1 MASFFKKAGKSLGKA
16 AKFVSSSPILST
28 VLSAVPVVGGVAA
41 KAAQFGATM
50 DSKGKSVSQAS
61 APSLQAPSSVALS
74 APSRSL
80 SVKEK
85 ESSTSG
91 VKDFFT
97 KAWEFIKKNWLL
109 VIVLPIGLIILFVIV
124 KKLMGKKAPARR
136 RSTAFLAKARAAKAA
151 KRRK

>member
-1 MASFFKKAGKSLGKA
+1 MASFFKKAGKALGKA
-16 AKFVSSSPILST
+16 SKFVSSNALVST
-28 VLSAVPVVGGVAA
+28 AIGAVPVVGGVAV
-41 KAAQFGATM
+41 KAAQFGAKL

-61 APSLQAPSSVALS
+61 APSLQSPSSVAAS
-74 APSRSL
+74 APSRAMGNK
-80 SVKEK
+80 VVDD
-85 ESSTSG
+85 TG
-91 VKDFFT
+91 VKGFFT

>member
-1 MASFFKKAGKSLGKA
+1 MANFFKKAGKALGKA
-16 AKFVSSSPILST
+16 SKFISSNPILST
-28 VLSAVPVVGGVAA
+28 ALSAVPVVGGIAS
-41 KAAQFGATM
+41 KAAQFGATL

-80 SVKEK
+80 SVQN
-85 ESSTSG
+85 SSESG
-91 VKDFFT
+91 VKGFFM
-97 KAWEFIKKNWLL
+97 KAWDFIKKNWLL

-151 KRRK
+151 KRRR

>member
-1 MASFFKKAGKSLGKA
+1 MANFFKKAGKALGKA
-16 AKFVSSSPILST
+16 SKFVSSNAIVSAA
-28 VLSAVPVVGGVAA
+28 VGAVPVVGGIAA
-41 KAAQFGATM
+41 KAAQFGAKL

-61 APSLQAPSSVALS
+61 SPSLQAPSSVAAS
-74 APSRSL
+74 APSRAMGNK
-80 SVKEK
+80 VVDD
-85 ESSTSG
+85 TG
-91 VKDFFT
+91 VKGFFT

-151 KRRK
+151 KRRR

>member
-1 MASFFKKAGKSLGKA
+1 MASFLKKVGKGVGKA

-28 VLSAVPVVGGVAA
+28 VVSATPVVGGVSS
-41 KAAQFGATM
+41 KVAQFGAM
-50 DSKGKSVSQAS
+50 LDSKGKSVSQAS
-61 APSLQAPSSVALS
+61 APSLQSPSSVAAS
-74 APSRSL
+74 APSRAMGNK
-80 SVKEK
+80 VVDD
-85 ESSTSG
+85 TG
-91 VKDFFT
+91 VKGFFI

>member
-1 MASFFKKAGKSLGKA
+1 MANFFKKAGKTLGKA
-16 AKFVSSSPILST
+16 SKFISSNPIVST
-28 VLSAVPVVGGVAA
+28 AFSAIPVVGGIAS
-41 KAAQFGATM
+41 KAAQFGAKL

-80 SVKEK
+80 SVQN
-85 ESSTSG
+85 SSESG
-91 VKDFFT
+91 VKDFFM
-97 KAWEFIKKNWLL
+97 KAWDFIKKNWLL

-124 KKLMGKKAPARR
+124 KKMMRKKAPVRR

-151 KRRK
+151 KRRR

>member
-1 MASFFKKAGKSLGKA
+1 MANFFKKAGKSLGKA
-16 AKFVSSSPILST
+16 SKFISSNPILST
-28 VLSAVPVVGGVAA
+28 ALSAVPVVGGIAS
-41 KAAQFGATM
+41 KSAQFGAM
-50 DSKGKSVSQAS
+50 LDSKGKSVSQAS

-80 SVKEK
+80 SVQG
-85 ESSTSG
+85 SSESG
-91 VKDFFT
+91 VKGFFV
-97 KAWEFIKKNWLL
+97 KAWDFIKKNWLL

-151 KRRK
+151 KRRR